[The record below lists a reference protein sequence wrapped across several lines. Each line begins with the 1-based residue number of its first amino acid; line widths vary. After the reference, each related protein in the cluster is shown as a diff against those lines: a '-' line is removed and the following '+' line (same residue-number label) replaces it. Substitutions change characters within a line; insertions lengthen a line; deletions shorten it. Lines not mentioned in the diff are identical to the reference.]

1 MTGKDNNAEIFRGG
15 MMFNK
20 IADTVNKL
28 KTGGKGSVIVIII
41 AIALMVTP
49 PLIWTVT
56 QISGQFCEQDAI
68 TRDGPVL
75 ETQDQVAVIGG
86 DICDTGC
93 CECSGGKCTW

>member
-1 MTGKDNNAEIFRGG
+1 
-15 MMFNK
+15 MFNK
-20 IADTVNKL
+20 IADTFNKL

-41 AIALMVTP
+41 AVAFMVTP

-56 QISGQFCEQDAI
+56 QVSGQFCEQDVI

-86 DICDTGC
+86 DFKLVRT
-93 CECSGGKCTW
+93 SRGGGRHGHIDLGF